1 MKSENNIEET
11 IVTIKCD
18 TERLRNECDIRLKK
32 YKLLKMKKSFIL
44 WMFAMLMLAVGMSS
58 CSSDDEGSGLVVDPS
73 IKINELLIFSKD
85 KSSVEIA
92 QTHVPNY
99 GDPLCHKIYYRDPYH
114 DEDPRKI
121 CLLQFS
127 CKIAGSKIT
136 DMLDVQLQSYSSL
149 DFERLKVG
157 DSFECST
164 SDEVTDEVGLGA
176 AVSVVRTDGHKVLQL
191 VQAQSG
197 RITVV
202 DNKPIDG
209 KPAITLKIED
219 LSFST
224 CTLSGTIQFEVRDII
239 QETINNYYSIN

>member
-136 DMLDVQLQSYSSL
+136 DMLEVQLQSYSSL

-197 RITVV
+197 RVTVV
-202 DNKPIDG
+202 DNKPVDG

-219 LSFST
+219 LTFST

-239 QETINNYYSIN
+239 QEINNYYSIN

>member
-1 MKSENNIEET
+1 
-11 IVTIKCD
+11 
-18 TERLRNECDIRLKK
+18 
-32 YKLLKMKKSFIL
+32 MKKSCIL
-44 WMFAMLMLAVGMSS
+44 WMFAVLMLAVGISS
-58 CSSDDEGSGLVVDPS
+58 CSDDDESSGLVVNPTS

-99 GDPLCHKIYYRDPYH
+99 GDPLCQKIYYRDPYH

-164 SDEVTDEVGLGA
+164 SDEVTDKVGLGA

-219 LSFST
+219 LTFST
-224 CTLSGTIQFEVRDII
+224 CTLSGTIQFEV
-239 QETINNYYSIN
+239 QETIVNID

>member
-1 MKSENNIEET
+1 
-11 IVTIKCD
+11 
-18 TERLRNECDIRLKK
+18 
-32 YKLLKMKKSFIL
+32 MKKSCIL
-44 WMFAMLMLAVGMSS
+44 WMFAVLMLAVGISS
-58 CSSDDEGSGLVVDPS
+58 CSDDDESSGLVVNPTS

-157 DSFECST
+157 DTFECST
-164 SDEVTDEVGLGA
+164 SNEVTDEVGLGA

-197 RITVV
+197 RVTVV
-202 DNKPIDG
+202 DNKPVDG
-209 KPAITLKIED
+209 KPVTSMK
-219 LSFST
+219 
-224 CTLSGTIQFEVRDII
+224 QF
-239 QETINNYYSIN
+239 

>member
-1 MKSENNIEET
+1 
-11 IVTIKCD
+11 
-18 TERLRNECDIRLKK
+18 
-32 YKLLKMKKSFIL
+32 MKKIFIL

-58 CSSDDEGSGLVVDPS
+58 CSSDDDGSGLVVDPS

-136 DMLDVQLQSYSSL
+136 DMLGVQLQSYSSL

-157 DSFECST
+157 DTFECST

-197 RITVV
+197 RVTVV
-202 DNKPIDG
+202 DNKPVDG

-219 LSFST
+219 PK
-224 CTLSGTIQFEVRDII
+224 IR
-239 QETINNYYSIN
+239 NYHPIHD

>member
-1 MKSENNIEET
+1 
-11 IVTIKCD
+11 
-18 TERLRNECDIRLKK
+18 
-32 YKLLKMKKSFIL
+32 MKKSCIL
-44 WMFAMLMLAVGMSS
+44 WMFAVLMLAVGISS
-58 CSSDDEGSGLVVDPS
+58 CSDDDESSGLVVNPTS

-136 DMLDVQLQSYSSL
+136 DMLVVQLQSYSSL

-157 DSFECST
+157 DTFECST
-164 SDEVTDEVGLGA
+164 SNEVTDEVGLGA

-202 DNKPIDG
+202 DNKPVDG

-219 LSFST
+219 LTFST

>member
-1 MKSENNIEET
+1 
-11 IVTIKCD
+11 
-18 TERLRNECDIRLKK
+18 
-32 YKLLKMKKSFIL
+32 MKKNCIL
-44 WMFAMLMLAVGMSS
+44 WMFAVLMMAVGISS
-58 CSSDDEGSGLVVDPS
+58 CSDDEGTAQITDPAS

-99 GDPLCHKIYYRDPYH
+99 GDPLCQKIYYRDPYH
-114 DEDPRKI
+114 REDPRKI
-121 CLLQFS
+121 CLLQFL

-157 DSFECST
+157 DTFECST

-197 RITVV
+197 RVTVV
-202 DNKPIDG
+202 DNKPVDG

-219 LSFST
+219 LTFST

-239 QETINNYYSIN
+239 QEINNYYSIN

>member
-1 MKSENNIEET
+1 
-11 IVTIKCD
+11 
-18 TERLRNECDIRLKK
+18 
-32 YKLLKMKKSFIL
+32 MKKIFIL

-58 CSSDDEGSGLVVDPS
+58 CSSDDDGSGLVVDPS

-157 DSFECST
+157 DTFECST

-197 RITVV
+197 RVTVV
-202 DNKPIDG
+202 DNKPVDG

>member
-1 MKSENNIEET
+1 MKRENNIEET

-136 DMLDVQLQSYSSL
+136 DMLEVQLQSYSSL

>member
-1 MKSENNIEET
+1 
-11 IVTIKCD
+11 
-18 TERLRNECDIRLKK
+18 
-32 YKLLKMKKSFIL
+32 MKKSFIL

-136 DMLDVQLQSYSSL
+136 DMLEVQLQSYSSL

-197 RITVV
+197 RVTVV
-202 DNKPIDG
+202 DNKPVDG
-209 KPAITLKIED
+209 KPVTSMK
-219 LSFST
+219 
-224 CTLSGTIQFEVRDII
+224 QF
-239 QETINNYYSIN
+239 

>member
-1 MKSENNIEET
+1 
-11 IVTIKCD
+11 
-18 TERLRNECDIRLKK
+18 
-32 YKLLKMKKSFIL
+32 MKKSCIL
-44 WMFAMLMLAVGMSS
+44 WMFAVLMLAVGISS
-58 CSSDDEGSGLVVDPS
+58 CSDDDESSGLVVNPTS

-157 DSFECST
+157 DTFECST
-164 SDEVTDEVGLGA
+164 SNEVTDEVGLGA

-197 RITVV
+197 RVTVV
-202 DNKPIDG
+202 DNKPVDG

-219 LSFST
+219 LSFRSHT
-224 CTLSGTIQFEVRDII
+224 VPGTV
-239 QETINNYYSIN
+239 

>member
-1 MKSENNIEET
+1 
-11 IVTIKCD
+11 
-18 TERLRNECDIRLKK
+18 
-32 YKLLKMKKSFIL
+32 MKKSFIL

-92 QTHVPNY
+92 QTHVLNY

-157 DSFECST
+157 DTFECST

-197 RITVV
+197 RVTVV
-202 DNKPIDG
+202 DNKPVDG
-209 KPAITLKIED
+209 KPAITLKIEY

-239 QETINNYYSIN
+239 QETINNYYSINYGIGGTVTSVHSRNRPYCVLSAK

>member
-1 MKSENNIEET
+1 
-11 IVTIKCD
+11 
-18 TERLRNECDIRLKK
+18 
-32 YKLLKMKKSFIL
+32 MKKSCIL
-44 WMFAMLMLAVGMSS
+44 WMFAVLMLAVGMSG
-58 CSSDDEGSGLVVDPS
+58 CSSDDEGSAQITDPAS

-114 DEDPRKI
+114 REDSRKI

-157 DSFECST
+157 DTFECST

-197 RITVV
+197 RVTVV
-202 DNKPIDG
+202 DNKPVDG

-219 LSFST
+219 LTFST
-224 CTLSGTIQFEVRDII
+224 CTLSGTIHFEVR
-239 QETINNYYSIN
+239 ETIVNID

>member
-136 DMLDVQLQSYSSL
+136 DMLEVQLQSYSSL